1 MKIVKEDKTAV
12 EFIKIDN
19 GGVFSHSGIFYIKTE
34 GIEDSNYNAIN
45 AVDLSDGEI
54 TSFEDND
61 LVTSYPNAALVI
73 NKTVKEK

>member
-1 MKIVKEDKTAV
+1 MKIVKEDKAVV

-19 GGVFSHSGIFYIKTE
+19 GGVFSHGGIFYIKTE
-34 GIEDSNYNAIN
+34 GIEDSNYDAIN

>member
-19 GGVFSHSGIFYIKTE
+19 GGVFSHSGFFYIKIE
-34 GIEDSNYNAIN
+34 RIEDSNYDAIN